1 MDYSKSIFFCKTY
14 FSNNFLNYIMQNF
27 EVVFQLISLFFV
39 LAAGPAVV
47 VLVASQKGNL

>member
-1 MDYSKSIFFCKTY
+1 M
-14 FSNNFLNYIMQNF
+14 NNL
-27 EVVFQLISLFFV
+27 EVVFQLMALFFV